1 MLSPF
6 GELLVN
12 QQDEVEETFEED
24 DMSEVPEQ
32 ALYDSSSLTPQP
44 VPYTHEGDIED
55 AIADEAPRN
64 NSTSEVTIH
73 VTLQRALL
81 SDLDKGTSFSGKDAS
96 APRYLA

>member
-73 VTLQRALL
+73 VTLGTGVR
-81 SDLDKGTSFSGKDAS
+81 SDLDSSS
-96 APRYLA
+96 ARVVLSALI